1 MFTQRGGSS
10 LLAQNT
16 RGQSMNRLKQ
26 RGLTFLVLL
35 TTAGMMTGCGGSST
49 PDLEKALAK
58 TAEYEQ
64 KTVTSP
70 ASDSLGGEWT
80 VIALARSGEKAEDN
94 YFEKYRANLEKKL
107 KEQDGILS
115 ENKYTEYSRAVL
127 ALCAI
132 GEDPSEI
139 GGYDIQK
146 PLEDYET
153 VVSQGLNGAVFAL
166 LALNAQDPQA
176 NKDGE
181 IQKKYLDYILEQEKS
196 DGGFSLDDNATEGDV
211 DLTAMT
217 LQCLE
222 PYQEEESVKDTIDRG
237 VEFLADA
244 QDADGGYTAYGDKS
258 SESVSQT
265 IIALSTYGIDCN
277 EDERFQKDGKGLY
290 DTLMTYYQKDGSFS
304 HTEDGDSDPMA
315 TDQAFCAMVAY
326 ERCQNKENSFYN
338 MTDHR

>member
-1 MFTQRGGSS
+1 
-10 LLAQNT
+10 
-16 RGQSMNRLKQ
+16 MNRLRQ
-26 RGLTFLVLL
+26 RGVTVLVLL
-35 TTAGMMTGCGGSST
+35 TTAGMLTGCGGSGT
-49 PDLEKALAK
+49 PDLKTALAK

-70 ASDSLGGEWT
+70 AADSLGGEWT
-80 VIALARSGEKAEDN
+80 VITLARSGEKVEDS

-127 ALCAI
+127 ALKAI
-132 GEDPSEI
+132 GEDPTDI
-139 GGYDIQK
+139 GGYDIEK

-166 LALNAQDPQA
+166 LALNAQDPDA
-176 NKDGE
+176 EKDGAV
-181 IQKKYLDYILEQEKS
+181 QQKYLAYILDQEKS
-196 DGGFSLDDNATEGDV
+196 DGGFSLDDNAADGDV

-217 LQCLE
+217 LQSLE
-222 PYQEEESVKDTIDRG
+222 PYQDETEVREVIDRG
-237 VEFLADA
+237 VEFLVDA
-244 QDADGGYTAYGDKS
+244 QDSDGGYTAYGDKS

-265 IIALSTYGIDCN
+265 ILALSTYGIDCN

-326 ERCQNKENSFYN
+326 ERCQDKQSSFYN

>member
-1 MFTQRGGSS
+1 MHENNYREYKRTGTEKRKSDHIKSGGGRRKKESRRMKRLRRRRR
-10 LLAQNT
+10 LLIAAMLAVLLLPAGGILLFLN
-16 RGQSMNRLKQ
+16 MHPLFLKQ
-26 RGLTFLVLL
+26 
-35 TTAGMMTGCGGSST
+35 
-49 PDLEKALAK
+49 D
-58 TAEYEQ
+58 
-64 KTVTSP
+64 
-70 ASDSLGGEWT
+70 
-80 VIALARSGEKAEDN
+80 VI
-94 YFEKYRANLEKKL
+94 
-107 KEQDGILS
+107 
-115 ENKYTEYSRAVL
+115 
-127 ALCAI
+127 
-132 GEDPSEI
+132 
-139 GGYDIQK
+139 
-146 PLEDYET
+146 
-153 VVSQGLNGAVFAL
+153 
-166 LALNAQDPQA
+166 
-176 NKDGE
+176 
-181 IQKKYLDYILEQEKS
+181 EQELQGS
-196 DGGFSLDDNATEGDV
+196 FDPAENIRYVFGGNPEQVRTEGDV

-222 PYQEEESVKDTIDRG
+222 PYQEEENVKDTIDRG

>member
-1 MFTQRGGSS
+1 
-10 LLAQNT
+10 
-16 RGQSMNRLKQ
+16 MNRLKQ
-26 RGLTFLVLL
+26 RGVMLL
-35 TTAGMMTGCGGSST
+35 TLLVTAGTLTGCGSSKT
-49 PDLEKALAK
+49 PDLAAALAK

-64 KTVTSP
+64 QTVTSP

-80 VIALARSGEKAEDN
+80 VIALARSGEKIEDN
-94 YFEKYRANLEKKL
+94 YFEKYRANLEKRL
-107 KEQDGILS
+107 KEQDGVLS

-127 ALCAI
+127 ALKAI
-132 GEDPSEI
+132 GEDPEDI

-166 LALNAQDPQA
+166 LALNAEDPET

-181 IQKKYLDYILEQEKS
+181 IEQKYITYILEQEKT
-196 DGGFSLDDNATEGDV
+196 DGGFSLDDNAAEGDV

-222 PYQEEESVKDTIDRG
+222 PYQDNADVKETIDKG

-244 QDADGGYTAYGDKS
+244 QDSDGGYTAYGDKS

-277 EDERFQKDGKGLY
+277 EDERFQKDGRGLY
-290 DTLMTYYQKDGSFS
+290 DTLMTYYQKDGSFA
-304 HTEDGDSDPMA
+304 HTEDGEGDPMA

-326 ERCQNKENSFYN
+326 QRCQNKENSFYN

>member
-1 MFTQRGGSS
+1 
-10 LLAQNT
+10 
-16 RGQSMNRLKQ
+16 MNRLKQ
-26 RGLTFLVLL
+26 RGFTFVAFLA
-35 TTAGMMTGCGGSST
+35 TAGMLTGCGGGNT
-49 PDLEKALAK
+49 PDLKSALAK

-80 VIALARSGEKAEDN
+80 VIALARSGEKADDN
-94 YFEKYRANLEKKL
+94 YFEKYRANLEKRL

-127 ALCAI
+127 ALKAI
-132 GEDPSEI
+132 GEDPSDI

-166 LALNAQDPQA
+166 LAMNADDPQA
-176 NKDGE
+176 NKNDE
-181 IQKKYLDYILEQEKS
+181 NEQKYLAYILDQEKA
-196 DGGFSLDDNATEGDV
+196 DGGFSLDENATDGDV

-222 PYQEEESVKDTIDRG
+222 PYQDEAEVKEMIEKG
-237 VEFLADA
+237 IEFLADA
-244 QDADGGYTAYGDKS
+244 QDSDGGYTAYGDKS

-277 EDERFQKDGKGLY
+277 EDERFQKGGKGLY

-304 HTEDGDSDPMA
+304 HTEDGERDPMA
-315 TDQAFCAMVAY
+315 TDQAFCAMVSY
-326 ERCQNKENSFYN
+326 QRMQNKENSFYN

>member
-1 MFTQRGGSS
+1 
-10 LLAQNT
+10 
-16 RGQSMNRLKQ
+16 MNRLKQ
-26 RGLTFLVLL
+26 RGFKILVLF
-35 TTAGMMTGCGGSST
+35 TAAGMLTGCGSAGT
-49 PDLEKALAK
+49 PDLADALTK

-70 ASDSLGGEWT
+70 AADSLGGEWT
-80 VIALARSGEKAEDN
+80 VIALARSGEKVDDS

-107 KEQDGILS
+107 KEQDGVLS
-115 ENKYTEYSRAVL
+115 ENKYTEYSRTVL
-127 ALCAI
+127 ALKAI
-132 GEDPSEI
+132 GEDPTDI
-139 GGYDIQK
+139 GGYDIEK
-146 PLEDYET
+146 PLEDYDT

-166 LALNAQDPQA
+166 LALNADDPEA

-181 IQKKYLDYILEQEKS
+181 AEQKYLKYILEQEKA
-196 DGGFSLDDNATEGDV
+196 DGGFSLDDNAAEGDV

-222 PYQEEESVKDTIDRG
+222 PYQDDTDVKAAIDKG

-244 QDADGGYTAYGDKS
+244 QDSDGGYTAYGDKS
-258 SESVSQT
+258 SESISQT

-277 EDERFQKDGKGLY
+277 EDKRFQKDGKGLY
-290 DTLMTYYQKDGSFS
+290 DTLMTYYQKDGSFT

-326 ERCQNKENSFYN
+326 QRCQNSENSFYN

>member
-1 MFTQRGGSS
+1 MNKLQQNGLKF
-10 LLAQNT
+10 LL
-16 RGQSMNRLKQ
+16 L
-26 RGLTFLVLL
+26 F
-35 TTAGMMTGCGGSST
+35 TTAGVLTGCGSAKT
-49 PDLEKALAK
+49 PDLKTALAK

-64 KTVTSP
+64 KTVSSP
-70 ASDSLGGEWT
+70 AADSLGGEWT
-80 VIALARSGEKAEDN
+80 VIALARSAEKVEDN

-115 ENKYTEYSRAVL
+115 DNKYTEYSRAVL
-127 ALCAI
+127 ALKAI
-132 GEDPSEI
+132 GEDPTDI
-139 GGYDIQK
+139 GGYNIEK
-146 PLEDYET
+146 ALEDYET
-153 VVSQGLNGAVFAL
+153 VVSQGLNGELFAL
-166 LALNAQDPQA
+166 LALNADNPQE

-181 IQKKYLDYILEQEKS
+181 LQQRYLKHILSQEKA
-196 DGGFSLDDNATEGDV
+196 DGGFSLDDNAEKGDV

-222 PYQEEESVKDTIDRG
+222 PYQDDADVKETIEKG

-244 QDADGGYTAYGDKS
+244 QDSDGGYTAYGAKS

-290 DTLMTYYQKDGSFS
+290 DTLMTYYQKDGSFL
-304 HTEDGDSDPMA
+304 HTEDGESDPMA

-326 ERCQNKENSFYN
+326 QRCQNKENSFYN